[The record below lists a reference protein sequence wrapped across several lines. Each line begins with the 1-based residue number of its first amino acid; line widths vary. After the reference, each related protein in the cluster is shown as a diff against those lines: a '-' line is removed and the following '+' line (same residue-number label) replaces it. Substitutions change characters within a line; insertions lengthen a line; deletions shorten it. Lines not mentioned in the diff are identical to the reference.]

1 MNHLE
6 LGKEGENIAV
16 QQLID
21 KKHRIL
27 ERNFR
32 FGKME
37 IDIISSF
44 ENLIVITEVK
54 TRNSEALGAPYL
66 SVGIKK
72 QRNIIRVAD
81 QYIQSRAIDKEV
93 RFDVIS
99 IVMNAKKRVIKHIE
113 GAFCPFA

>member
-6 LGKEGENIAV
+6 LGKEGEEMAV
-16 QQLID
+16 KLLIG
-21 KKHRIL
+21 KGHEIL

-37 IDIISSF
+37 LDIISLNGDF
-44 ENLIVITEVK
+44 LVVTEVK
-54 TRNSEALGAPYL
+54 TRNSMALGAPYF

-81 QYIQSRAIDKEV
+81 HYIQSNSIDKEV
-93 RFDVIS
+93 RFDIVS
-99 IVMNAKKRVIKHIE
+99 IVVNKKERVIEHIE
-113 GAFCPFA
+113 RAFCPFA